1 MRYNRIRWFVYVM
14 RKDNLEA
21 VRDILEKNIDRKR
34 GRGIPKKM
42 WWDKIDNNMRI
53 CV

>member
-1 MRYNRIRWFVYVM
+1 M

-21 VRDILEKNIDRKR
+21 VRDILEKNIDGKR
-34 GRGIPKKM
+34 GRGIPKKRL
-42 WWDKIDNNMRI
+42 WDEIDYNMRI